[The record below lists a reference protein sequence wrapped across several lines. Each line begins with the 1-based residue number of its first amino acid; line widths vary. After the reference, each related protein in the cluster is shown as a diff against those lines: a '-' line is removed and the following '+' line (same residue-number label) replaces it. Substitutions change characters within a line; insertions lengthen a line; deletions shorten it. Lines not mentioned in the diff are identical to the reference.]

1 MKGNSFYKALWTKF
15 TGLMGLGS
23 HSVTFQLAR
32 FWFLL
37 ATLVTRQLF
46 CYISLPSSQSAS
58 FLNKVIFL
66 ISTPHPLYLLASPV
80 VSRMS
85 LDSITN

>member
-1 MKGNSFYKALWTKF
+1 MKGNSIYKVLWTKV

-23 HSVTFQLAR
+23 HSVNVQLAR
-32 FWFLL
+32 FWFIL

-46 CYISLPSSQSAS
+46 CDISLTFSQSAS

-66 ISTPHPLYLLASPV
+66 ISTPHPLYLL
-80 VSRMS
+80 
-85 LDSITN
+85 